1 MSLMAKL
8 RSHTLPFSQYL
19 IDYTGQPYSLW
30 EEITQEWEYQEMRNI
45 EGPMGG
51 WLTQLLKHLSL
62 VWVRLVSISSPTRPV
77 FLILFFMIT
86 PLWSLFSHVFPN
98 FMLPSWNVN
107 VSLCT
112 VCISVLDIYVY
123 VYTHTHI

>member
-30 EEITQEWEYQEMRNI
+30 EEITQEWEYQEMRNT

-98 FMLPSWNVN
+98 SMLPSWNVN

>member
-8 RSHTLPFSQYL
+8 RSHTLPFSQYP
-19 IDYTGQPYSLW
+19 IDYTDQPYSLW
-30 EEITQEWEYQEMRNI
+30 KETTQEWEYQEMRNI
-45 EGPMGG
+45 EHPMGG
-51 WLTQLLKHLSL
+51 WLTQLLRRLSL

-77 FLILFFMIT
+77 FLILFFMIS
-86 PLWSLFSHVFPN
+86 PLWSLFRYVFPN
-98 FMLPSWNVN
+98 SMLPSWNVN

-123 VYTHTHI
+123 IHIHIK